1 MNVYRRGP
9 QPPQLPS
16 TTSTPSM
23 QNSRSEYLPIFYHC
37 YDPSNSPPFSHLF
50 LCHPHP
56 PSPPSACLPPCQPV
70 SASHV
75 PSGWQCLRARHA
87 LPHIGARQAAQRHGL
102 RPLPQPGAA
111 HKEGGCHKPGLAWMQ
126 RQRGHRIVAETGD
139 QTVGVMRC
147 WLGFR
152 GRKVGFVEQVCMHWL
167 ARAAMARMKGWALF
181 PRAGTASSCF
191 WQRPC
196 PPPGHYSGSTLR
208 AAERQGPWPH
218 SRFPRAHPR
227 SEPGGRHHAGRLA

>member
-1 MNVYRRGP
+1 MGGSEGEREVGTEGVREKGWDYGTVRLTVRGWGGRESNYSESSTEWREARQAKERVHYKNDGDLERAPTNEAHQMPLSAPTSPPSQVGGPNPPPLLPPKWGP

-111 HKEGGCHKPGLAWMQ
+111 HKEGE
-126 RQRGHRIVAETGD
+126 HR
-139 QTVGVMRC
+139 
-147 WLGFR
+147 
-152 GRKVGFVEQVCMHWL
+152 
-167 ARAAMARMKGWALF
+167 
-181 PRAGTASSCF
+181 
-191 WQRPC
+191 
-196 PPPGHYSGSTLR
+196 
-208 AAERQGPWPH
+208 
-218 SRFPRAHPR
+218 
-227 SEPGGRHHAGRLA
+227 